1 MDLSKHALRRA
12 AKRQGSIEFAVAS
25 VYDLP
30 VADQQIDL
38 LVNCF
43 SPGPGGVSPG
53 AAARRAL
60 LLCGSRRPPPV
71 GAQAGAL

>member
-1 MDLSKHALRRA
+1 M
-12 AKRQGSIEFAVAS
+12 AS

-43 SPGPGGVSPG
+43 PLALEEFLRVLRPG
-53 AAARRAL
+53 RAL